1 MPALSNTPHQS
12 GVMADD
18 NGAMTVVQR
27 AFADP
32 ASIGDNLIVAA
43 VAGKSIRVLAA
54 MMMNNVALA
63 QSARFRSA
71 ANSISPLNAFGV
83 VANGIMSY
91 PFNPMGWFQTNAGEA
106 LNLNLTAATA
116 VGVMVTYILV

>member
-1 MPALSNTPHQS
+1 
-12 GVMADD
+12 MADD
-18 NGAMTVVQR
+18 NGAMVVVQR

-32 ASIGDNLIVAA
+32 AGIGDNLIVAA

-54 MMMNNVALA
+54 MMMNNVATA
-63 QSARFRSA
+63 QSARFRSS
-71 ANSISPLNAFGV
+71 ANSISPLNAFGAV
-83 VANGIMSY
+83 SNGIMQY
-91 PFNPMGWFQTNAGEA
+91 LFNPQGWFQTNPGEA